1 MDLENGMRAG
11 VIDVPGHE
19 KFIRNMAA
27 GAPGMDLV
35 LLVIAADEGMMP
47 QTREHIDILSELGI
61 RNGIIVLNK
70 CDLVDAEWL
79 EFAEQ
84 ENPGGIG

>member
-27 GAPGMDLV
+27 GAPGDV
-35 LLVIAADEGMMP
+35 YKRQQEDE
-47 QTREHIDILSELGI
+47 T
-61 RNGIIVLNK
+61 
-70 CDLVDAEWL
+70 
-79 EFAEQ
+79 
-84 ENPGGIG
+84 